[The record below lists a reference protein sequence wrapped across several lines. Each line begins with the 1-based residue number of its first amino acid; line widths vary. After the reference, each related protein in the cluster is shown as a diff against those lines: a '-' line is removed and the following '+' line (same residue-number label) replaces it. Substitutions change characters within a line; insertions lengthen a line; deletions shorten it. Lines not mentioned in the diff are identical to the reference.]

1 MSNAGFYI
9 YETKPLTLR
18 FKPDGVLVNSKEII
32 VTILQGISGTLIEK
46 TGADLAINLTDNTVT
61 IHLTQEET
69 ARFKPGTAQV
79 QVNILYEDRERDTTV
94 QAQLSVY
101 DNLHREI
108 ME

>member
-61 IHLTQEET
+61 IHLSQEET
-69 ARFKPGTAQV
+69 ARFQPGTAQV

-94 QAQLSVY
+94 QEQISVY

>member
-61 IHLTQEET
+61 IHLSQEET
-69 ARFKPGTAQV
+69 ARFQPGTAQV

-94 QAQLSVY
+94 QAQIGVY

>member
-61 IHLTQEET
+61 IHLSQEET
-69 ARFKPGTAQV
+69 ASFQPGTAQV

-94 QAQLSVY
+94 QAQIGVY

>member
-46 TGADLAINLTDNTVT
+46 TGEDLEINLTDNTVT
-61 IHLTQEET
+61 IHLSQEET
-69 ARFKPGTAQV
+69 ARFQPGTAQV

-94 QAQLSVY
+94 QAQIGVY